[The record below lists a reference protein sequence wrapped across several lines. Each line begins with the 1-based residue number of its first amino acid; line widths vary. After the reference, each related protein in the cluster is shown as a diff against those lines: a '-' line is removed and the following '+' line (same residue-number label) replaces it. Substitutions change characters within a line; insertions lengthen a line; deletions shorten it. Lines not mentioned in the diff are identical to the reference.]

1 LARQTDIR
9 IRRSAVSGAIPLPA
23 NLNLG
28 ELALNTADGKAYM
41 KKSIGGVDTVI
52 EIGSGDPG
60 SIYSSF
66 EMFEYTAQVAN
77 QTTFSGADQNSN
89 TLDYNTGSGTNLPQ
103 VQVYL
108 NGILLD
114 YGTDFTATNGSS
126 VVFSVAVSA
135 GDLIQIA
142 AYKSNVTVTA
152 DLDLADNQK
161 ILLGDDDD
169 LEIYHDGLKSIIND
183 TGTGNLQFQIG
194 GTEIFEST
202 SDGIVL
208 ADGLDVEA
216 TEFIGDLRGS
226 VLFKAQAG
234 EALSKGDVVTITGIS
249 GNTTVVSKADAN
261 DASLMPAFGVA
272 AETVSIN
279 VPVDIYSFGIMSNLT
294 TNINGWTEGSP
305 LYVSTIPGEMTD
317 VPPSGSAS
325 LVQQIAKITKV
336 HPSTG
341 SIDITGAGRANATP
355 NLDEGKIFVGNSSNR
370 SVQVDDTIHVD
381 MANSR
386 VGIGTDSPSDA
397 LHISRATF
405 PTLKLE
411 DTGLSSNLIL
421 QTHSGSSEHR
431 LTGTGAYPL
440 VFKTNDIESMRLDS
454 SGNLL
459 VGTTDTS
466 LAANGAGG
474 AEGVMVAPDHIQMAR
489 SGNAGLFINRMDSN
503 GTIAEF
509 RFNGNVVG
517 SIESRSNLVS
527 TIILD
532 PRTNGAGL
540 TGATNRIDPTDGSG
554 VQTDGVCS
562 LGRNTERFK
571 DLYLSAGAYAS
582 FIAGQNDTNTSI
594 NFPGSDVITFNNG
607 GSEAARIDSAGSLFV
622 GSTFYAG
629 NSASATGSGLSDGY
643 LWSTRQANTA
653 AIFNRLS
660 TDGDIV
666 QLRKDGGT
674 VGSIGTTSDRLTIGS
689 GDTGLRFVGD
699 ANQITPWNTSTNAIS
714 DNLLDLGNTNNR
726 FKDLHLSGTANV
738 GPVISTVVN
747 TGDATLLTLHHD
759 TGADLAQQKSFIDF
773 SFEDD
778 NSNETPQVRIGAEVG
793 QNNNADTQ
801 EKEGSGA
808 FVVYTNNADTTAG
821 AAGTSLAERMR
832 VDYQGNVGIGTTSP
846 AQKLH
851 VIGSG
856 RFRSAA
862 SGLGSF
868 IAVGNQTETAGNYSA
883 YYFGNT
889 SNDTGYFKGGIAYE
903 TLSTTHGRGD
913 MHFLQ
918 RSDAGGG
925 NADISH
931 SVMTILNS
939 GSVGIGTRTP
949 DGLLHVQHTSVNSP
963 IIVANRYNDT
973 STGTDFRPIFAVSEA
988 DLFST
993 GSTAT
998 IIGNHNRTIHLGSL
1012 YGVDGT
1018 ASANSNCLTILA
1030 GGNVGIGTDSP
1041 SQKLHIADS
1050 GNAVVLIEAGNTSG
1064 SYVNFADT
1072 DDTNVGQIQ
1081 YDHSSNFMAFRTN
1094 NSERMRIDLLGNLFV
1109 GSTFYAGNSASA
1121 TGSGLSDGYLWSTRQ
1136 ANTAAIFNRLSTD
1149 GDIVQLRKDG
1159 GTVGSIG
1166 TTSDRLTIGSG
1177 DTGLR
1182 FVGDANQITPWNTS
1196 TNAISD
1202 NLLDLGNTNNRFK
1215 DLHLSGTANVGPV
1228 ISTVVNTGDA
1238 TLLTLHHDTGAD
1250 LAQQKSF
1257 IDFSFED
1264 DNSNETPQVR
1274 IGAEVGQNNNADT
1287 QEKEGSG
1294 AFVVYTNNADTT
1306 AGAAGTSLA
1315 ERMRVDYQGNVGIG
1329 TTSPAQKLHVIGS
1342 GRFRSAASG
1351 LGSFIAVGNQTE
1363 TAGNYSA
1370 YYFGNTSNDTG
1381 YFKGGIAYETLS
1393 TTHGRGDMHF
1403 LQRSD
1408 AGGGNADISHSV
1420 MTILN
1425 SGSVGIGTRTPDGL
1439 LHVQHTSVNSP
1450 IIVANRYND
1459 TSTGTDFR
1467 PIFAVSEADLFST
1480 GSTATIIGNHN
1491 RTIHLGSLYGV
1502 DGTASAN
1509 SNCLTILAG
1518 GNVGIGTNAPKA
1530 KLQVEEYGVD
1540 TTVTSTAA
1548 ITQVAIHTFP
1558 IADFRSAKCTIQV
1571 TNTTDST
1578 YHITEMLMIHNG
1590 TTVSIT
1596 EYGTVY
1602 TGSTAE
1608 ATFDADISST
1618 NLRLLATPATTDG
1631 MTFKVVCHSITV

>member
-1 LARQTDIR
+1 MARQTDIR

-52 EIGSGDPG
+52 EIGSSDPG

-249 GNTTVVSKADAN
+249 GNTTVVSKADAD

-279 VPVDIYSFGIMSNLT
+279 APVDIYSFGIMSNLT

-386 VGIGTDSPSDA
+386 VGINTAAPSTPLHVVGGTDSYVAKFEHSPP
-397 LHISRATF
+397 ATGYA
-405 PTLKLE
+405 PGSILLE
-411 DTGLSSNLIL
+411 
-421 QTHSGSSEHR
+421 
-431 LTGTGAYPL
+431 
-440 VFKTNDIESMRLDS
+440 
-454 SGNLL
+454 
-459 VGTTDTS
+459 
-466 LAANGAGG
+466 ANGAHSRGQGIFHYNTVADDSWFTGVPYNVQSTKWVVAHKADTTFNPDVAQVSHAILTIDSATDNVGIGTSSPTAKLHVKDGDVLIQGG
-474 AEGVMVAPDHIQMAR
+474 VNTTTVSELGFTNAFDTAFIKSKYTNPSVTTETYMA
-489 SGNAGLFINRMDSN
+489 FH
-503 GTIAEF
+503 
-509 RFNGNVVG
+509 
-517 SIESRSNLVS
+517 
-527 TIILD
+527 
-532 PRTNGAGL
+532 TN
-540 TGATNRIDPTDGSG
+540 TSGATNGTVAEQMR
-554 VQTDGVCS
+554 
-562 LGRNTERFK
+562 
-571 DLYLSAGAYAS
+571 
-582 FIAGQNDTNTSI
+582 IAGN
-594 NFPGSDVITFNNG
+594 
-607 GSEAARIDSAGSLFV
+607 
-622 GSTFYAG
+622 
-629 NSASATGSGLSDGY
+629 
-643 LWSTRQANTA
+643 
-653 AIFNRLS
+653 
-660 TDGDIV
+660 
-666 QLRKDGGT
+666 K
-674 VGSIGTTSDRLTIGS
+674 
-689 GDTGLRFVGD
+689 
-699 ANQITPWNTSTNAIS
+699 
-714 DNLLDLGNTNNR
+714 
-726 FKDLHLSGTANV
+726 
-738 GPVISTVVN
+738 
-747 TGDATLLTLHHD
+747 
-759 TGADLAQQKSFIDF
+759 
-773 SFEDD
+773 
-778 NSNETPQVRIGAEVG
+778 
-793 QNNNADTQ
+793 
-801 EKEGSGA
+801 
-808 FVVYTNNADTTAG
+808 
-821 AAGTSLAERMR
+821 
-832 VDYQGNVGIGTTSP
+832 VGIGTTSP

-1159 GTVGSIG
+1159 TTVGSIG
-1166 TTSDRLTIGSG
+1166 TANNDLVIGTG
-1177 DTGLR
+1177 DVGFR
-1182 FVGDANQITPWNTS
+1182 FRDGSNDILPFDVGSNSATDGVVSFGAAS
-1196 TNAISD
+1196 
-1202 NLLDLGNTNNRFK
+1202 NRFK
-1215 DLHLSGTANVGPV
+1215 DLYLSGTANVGPV
-1228 ISTVVNTGDA
+1228 ISTVVNSGDA

-1329 TTSPAQKLHVIGS
+1329 TTNPTNHINTGS
-1342 GRFRSAASG
+1342 FFKPDSNGKFLTVNGGAN
-1351 LGSFIAVGNQTE
+1351 GSFIMLESQT
-1363 TAGNYSA
+1363 T
-1370 YYFGNTSNDTG
+1370 TDNDQI
-1381 YFKGGIAYETLS
+1381 GGIYW
-1393 TTHGRGDMHF
+1393 
-1403 LQRSD
+1403 
-1408 AGGGNADISHSV
+1408 
-1420 MTILN
+1420 
-1425 SGSVGIGTRTPDGL
+1425 
-1439 LHVQHTSVNSP
+1439 
-1450 IIVANRYND
+1450 
-1459 TSTGTDFR
+1459 
-1467 PIFAVSEADLFST
+1467 
-1480 GSTATIIGNHN
+1480 N
-1491 RTIHLGSLYGV
+1491 RTGAQGDAHKQVAGIDVVQAPYAPNNLLEGGTLRFFTKGSGAGV
-1502 DGTASAN
+1502 NTPRMVIKDV
-1509 SNCLTILAG
+1509 
-1518 GNVGIGTNAPKA
+1518 GNVGIGTDSPTHKLQVSGTTYITNGFGDPSVEAAYRLKFYDNGGTYNDAGIGLDGSGGGENMWFNALNGFYWNFGTNGKKMVLLANGNLGIGVTVPKA
-1530 KLQVEEYGVD
+1530 SFQVEEYGVD

>member
-52 EIGSGDPG
+52 EIGSSDPG

-249 GNTTVVSKADAN
+249 GNTTVVSKADAD

-279 VPVDIYSFGIMSNLT
+279 APVDIYSFGIMSNLT

-325 LVQQIAKITKV
+325 LIQQIAKITKI

-386 VGIGTDSPSDA
+386 VGINTAAPSTP
-397 LHISRATF
+397 LHVVS
-405 PTLKLE
+405 
-411 DTGLSSNLIL
+411 
-421 QTHSGSSEHR
+421 
-431 LTGTGAYPL
+431 
-440 VFKTNDIESMRLDS
+440 
-454 SGNLL
+454 
-459 VGTTDTS
+459 GTTDY
-466 LAANGAGG
+466 
-474 AEGVMVAPDHIQMAR
+474 IAR
-489 SGNAGLFINRMDSN
+489 F
-503 GTIAEF
+503 
-509 RFNGNVVG
+509 
-517 SIESRSNLVS
+517 ESS
-527 TIILD
+527 
-532 PRTNGAGL
+532 
-540 TGATNRIDPTDGSG
+540 
-554 VQTDGVCS
+554 
-562 LGRNTERFK
+562 
-571 DLYLSAGAYAS
+571 
-582 FIAGQNDTNTSI
+582 
-594 NFPGSDVITFNNG
+594 
-607 GSEAARIDSAGSLFV
+607 
-622 GSTFYAG
+622 
-629 NSASATGSGLSDGY
+629 
-643 LWSTRQANTA
+643 
-653 AIFNRLS
+653 
-660 TDGDIV
+660 
-666 QLRKDGGT
+666 
-674 VGSIGTTSDRLTIGS
+674 
-689 GDTGLRFVGD
+689 
-699 ANQITPWNTSTNAIS
+699 
-714 DNLLDLGNTNNR
+714 
-726 FKDLHLSGTANV
+726 
-738 GPVISTVVN
+738 
-747 TGDATLLTLHHD
+747 
-759 TGADLAQQKSFIDF
+759 
-773 SFEDD
+773 
-778 NSNETPQVRIGAEVG
+778 
-793 QNNNADTQ
+793 
-801 EKEGSGA
+801 
-808 FVVYTNNADTTAG
+808 DTTAG
-821 AAGTSLAERMR
+821 IELKDSTSTAAIRTQNGHLVYIADTGNAVSSSSHRWNIDNLTTGEKMRLNAAGEL
-832 VDYQGNVGIGTTSP
+832 GIGTTSP

-918 RSDAGGG
+918 RSDTGGG

-939 GSVGIGTRTP
+939 G
-949 DGLLHVQHTSVNSP
+949 
-963 IIVANRYNDT
+963 
-973 STGTDFRPIFAVSEA
+973 
-988 DLFST
+988 
-993 GSTAT
+993 
-998 IIGNHNRTIHLGSL
+998 
-1012 YGVDGT
+1012 
-1018 ASANSNCLTILA
+1018 
-1030 GGNVGIGTDSP
+1030 NVGIGTTDPQTKLHVSDAVQTGFATLKVENSHTTSGIGTGSSLQFDGWDAGVTANIKSVRTGVNYSP
-1041 SQKLHIADS
+1041 SAL
-1050 GNAVVLIEAGNTSG
+1050 
-1064 SYVNFADT
+1064 
-1072 DDTNVGQIQ
+1072 
-1081 YDHSSNFMAFRTN
+1081 
-1094 NSERMRIDLLGNLFV
+1094 
-1109 GSTFYAGNSASA
+1109 TFETY
-1121 TGSGLSDGYLWSTRQ
+1121 
-1136 ANTAAIFNRLSTD
+1136 
-1149 GDIVQLRKDG
+1149 G
-1159 GTVGSIG
+1159 GAG
-1166 TTSDRLTIGSG
+1166 TTG
-1177 DTGLR
+1177 
-1182 FVGDANQITPWNTS
+1182 
-1196 TNAISD
+1196 TN
-1202 NLLDLGNTNNRFK
+1202 
-1215 DLHLSGTANVGPV
+1215 
-1228 ISTVVNTGDA
+1228 
-1238 TLLTLHHDTGAD
+1238 
-1250 LAQQKSF
+1250 
-1257 IDFSFED
+1257 
-1264 DNSNETPQVR
+1264 
-1274 IGAEVGQNNNADT
+1274 
-1287 QEKEGSG
+1287 
-1294 AFVVYTNNADTT
+1294 
-1306 AGAAGTSLA
+1306 SLA
-1315 ERMRVDYQGNVGIG
+1315 ERMRIDEFGNVGIG
-1329 TTSPAQKLHVIGS
+1329 TTSPTHKLQVSGTTYITNGFGDPNVEAAYRLKFYDNGGTYNDAGIGLDGS
-1342 GRFRSAASG
+1342 G
-1351 LGSFIAVGNQTE
+1351 
-1363 TAGNYSA
+1363 
-1370 YYFGNTSNDTG
+1370 
-1381 YFKGGIAYETLS
+1381 
-1393 TTHGRGDMHF
+1393 
-1403 LQRSD
+1403 
-1408 AGGGNADISHSV
+1408 GGGENMWFNA
-1420 MTILN
+1420 LN
-1425 SGSVGIGTRTPDGL
+1425 GFYWNFGTNGKKMVLLTNGNLGIGVT
-1439 LHVQHTSVNSP
+1439 V
-1450 IIVANRYND
+1450 
-1459 TSTGTDFR
+1459 
-1467 PIFAVSEADLFST
+1467 
-1480 GSTATIIGNHN
+1480 
-1491 RTIHLGSLYGV
+1491 
-1502 DGTASAN
+1502 
-1509 SNCLTILAG
+1509 
-1518 GNVGIGTNAPKA
+1518 PKA
-1530 KLQVEEYGVD
+1530 KLQVEEYGID
-1540 TTVTSTAA
+1540 TTTSSTAA

-1602 TGSTAE
+1602 TGSAAE